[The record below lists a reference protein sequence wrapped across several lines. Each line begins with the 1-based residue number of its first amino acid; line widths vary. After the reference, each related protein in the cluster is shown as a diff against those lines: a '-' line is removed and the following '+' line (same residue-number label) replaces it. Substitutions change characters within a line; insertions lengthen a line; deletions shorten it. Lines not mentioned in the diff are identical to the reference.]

1 VEVVRV
7 EVVRVEVVGVEVVGV
22 GVCLRCGLSS
32 RIGASA
38 AGAAGAPPAWRVWAF
53 RARCARFFALPC
65 PLWGRA
71 IVQPTAETLQPMTKS
86 IAICC
91 MRTFIPAIFIFIL
104 FDEKY
109 Y

>member
-1 VEVVRV
+1 MRV

-38 AGAAGAPPAWRVWAF
+38 AGAAGAPSAWRVWAF

-65 PLWGRA
+65 PRA